1 MHPTTIHQLAM
12 DRQAEYRREADQHR
26 LAMAARHG
34 RTQDHGDALAAVR
47 KTIDLLFHPLRTT
60 GSSPA

>member
-12 DRQAEYRREADQHR
+12 QRQAEYRAEADRQR
-26 LAMAARHG
+26 LAALARQGDTHD
-34 RTQDHGDALAAVR
+34 RGDAFASLRRAV
-47 KTIDLLFHPLRTT
+47 DLIIHPLRTT

>member
-12 DRQAEYRREADQHR
+12 DRQAEYRREADNHR
-26 LAMAARHG
+26 LAMAARQGAAH
-34 RTQDHGDALAAVR
+34 DHGDMLATVR
-47 KTIDLLFHPLRTT
+47 RTIDLLFHPLRTT